1 MSSDSYDLN
10 GTDREI
16 LALLRAEDSRQR
28 RLTQRLWRRDRWLV
42 AYLYAGPLIQAALIA
57 VLFAL
62 LSDGVWPLPGT
73 LGESLGPWATA
84 GLLAALLGGL
94 AVSLYLRALA
104 ARRRASRRLDRTLAE
119 SRRTAE
125 GYRDILET
133 EGGIRRGPEPARPV
147 WRRFA
152 LVDLALAAASLG
164 LIVYEALNPPY
175 SWTLLGSLLVFVVT
189 SVRLELFCHREIS
202 LDQQVRLLAAEER
215 HLAIQ
220 IRALRAELEL
230 ERTVAAARACRVCA
244 ETLPLGPR
252 PVLQIAASARLMI
265 VGQAPGTRVHATGL
279 PFNDPS
285 GDRLRA
291 WLGVDRAT
299 FYDAR
304 RIAILPMGLCYP
316 GRDPRGGDKPPPQV
330 CAPTCTPSAT
340 TWAGR
345 AGPA

>member
-42 AYLYAGPLIQAALIA
+42 SYLYAGPLIQAALIA

-125 GYRDILET
+125 GYRDILESA
-133 EGGIRRGPEPARPV
+133 EFEAFLRERRG
-147 WRRFA
+147 
-152 LVDLALAAASLG
+152 ASG
-164 LIVYEALNPPY
+164 AGR
-175 SWTLLGSLLVFVVT
+175 S
-189 SVRLELFCHREIS
+189 
-202 LDQQVRLLAAEER
+202 R
-215 HLAIQ
+215 H
-220 IRALRAELEL
+220 
-230 ERTVAAARACRVCA
+230 
-244 ETLPLGPR
+244 
-252 PVLQIAASARLMI
+252 
-265 VGQAPGTRVHATGL
+265 
-279 PFNDPS
+279 DPS
-285 GDRLRA
+285 E
-291 WLGVDRAT
+291 
-299 FYDAR
+299 
-304 RIAILPMGLCYP
+304 
-316 GRDPRGGDKPPPQV
+316 
-330 CAPTCTPSAT
+330 
-340 TWAGR
+340 
-345 AGPA
+345 